1 MLQTKIKVIY
11 FTGSWSDYALM
22 VPILKVLNQQK
33 SIELRLIAAHMHLD
47 PRFGLTAKQIE
58 KEEFKI
64 IGRIKTKIT
73 ESEIGMLSEYQII
86 IKEFHPLL
94 LKYRPNYLLIQGDR
108 IESAAAAMV
117 AYLLRI
123 PIIHVGGGC
132 ITGSLDNSFRNI
144 ITELSDWHFPATNSD
159 AQRIIIKGKPKGS
172 VFVIGEPGID
182 AILKTES
189 LPQKNLWEKFNL
201 RSDQKLL
208 LVIFH
213 PDTAEKKLSPQ
224 EQIQPLLNALGKV
237 NHQILQVYPN
247 ADSGGFA
254 MRRLIAKSSEEKS
267 NWQVINNLSHQQLL
281 SFFKYADVLIGN
293 SSGAIVEAPTLK
305 LPVINI
311 GRRQK
316 GRPMAKNI
324 LSVDYD
330 SRQILNALKTALNP
344 TFKQK
349 LHDCQ
354 NFYGDGNAADK
365 FIKVFKTKI

>member
-1 MLQTKIKVIY
+1 
-11 FTGSWSDYALM
+11 
-22 VPILKVLNQQK
+22 
-33 SIELRLIAAHMHLD
+33 
-47 PRFGLTAKQIE
+47 
-58 KEEFKI
+58 
-64 IGRIKTKIT
+64 
-73 ESEIGMLSEYQII
+73 
-86 IKEFHPLL
+86 
-94 LKYRPNYLLIQGDR
+94 
-108 IESAAAAMV
+108 
-117 AYLLRI
+117 
-123 PIIHVGGGC
+123 
-132 ITGSLDNSFRNI
+132 
-144 ITELSDWHFPATNSD
+144 
-159 AQRIIIKGKPKGS
+159 
-172 VFVIGEPGID
+172 
-182 AILKTES
+182 
-189 LPQKNLWEKFNL
+189 
-201 RSDQKLL
+201 
-208 LVIFH
+208 
-213 PDTAEKKLSPQ
+213 
-224 EQIQPLLNALGKV
+224 
-237 NHQILQVYPN
+237 
-247 ADSGGFA
+247 